1 MTLQANHQQNSA
13 FRRILTPERIR
24 SIIFSKSP
32 LGRRGVDAEEVELF
46 QRRLAEEIAA
56 RETENCRLRAEVD
69 RLRDWYRSHGEN
81 VDPALLPIQMD
92 VEAVNLLSEAQ
103 LQAEACIAQAG
114 AHSRRVTGDARRH
127 ADALLRDAQQ
137 RAEAA
142 AQEAVQ
148 AYRAR
153 AGGNHAAEI
162 EEMERRLA
170 WLRAFCHA
178 VQVQL
183 HAASDAFTQEID
195 QLARLPE
202 RPAQSEQ
209 GGDDER
215 LWPSSPA

>member
-1 MTLQANHQQNSA
+1 MTLQTKDQRNRA

-24 SIIFSKSP
+24 SVIFSKSP

-56 RETENCRLRAEVD
+56 GEAENARLRAEVD

-81 VDPALLPIQMD
+81 VDPALLPIQVD

-103 LQAEACIAQAG
+103 LQAEACIAQAE
-114 AHSRRVTGDARRH
+114 AHSRRVISGARQH
-127 ADALLRDAQQ
+127 AEALLRDAQQ

-153 AGGNHAAEI
+153 AGGKHTAEI

-183 HAASDAFTQEID
+183 HATSNAFAQE
-195 QLARLPE
+195 
-202 RPAQSEQ
+202 
-209 GGDDER
+209 
-215 LWPSSPA
+215 